1 MVNQEETQEEAWKY
15 FLGRKF
21 KGMEDLIYRGP
32 FGREIK
38 DPYLKSAALES
49 LNKAGRDQVMRT
61 PTLN

>member
-38 DPYLKSAALES
+38 DHISRVPH
-49 LNKAGRDQVMRT
+49 
-61 PTLN
+61 